1 MANRIQAAIARLTP
15 AVSLLFASACTVP
28 QGSGDSAS
36 SPADGATSPSP
47 IAITVDRETYS
58 PGAEVGLRLENRSA
72 SRFGYNAC
80 QRRVEREADSGWLTI
95 PEPDRVCTMEIRM
108 LDPHS
113 TKTDRTDLPG
123 ALEPG
128 RYRLLIS
135 FMYEPDASG
144 TPGEP
149 RRVLAASNV
158 FRVQ

>member
-1 MANRIQAAIARLTP
+1 MANRIQMAIARLTA
-15 AVSLLFASACTVP
+15 AVSLLIASACTVP
-28 QGSGDSAS
+28 QGAGDSAS
-36 SPADGATSPSP
+36 APADGATSP

-58 PGAEVGLRLENRSA
+58 PGAGVGLRLENRSE

-80 QRRVEREADSGWLTI
+80 QRRVEREAGSGWLTI
-95 PEPDRVCTMEIRM
+95 AEPDRVCTMEIRM
-108 LDPHS
+108 LDPHA

-135 FMYEPDASG
+135 FMYEPDAGG

>member
-1 MANRIQAAIARLTP
+1 MANRIQKAIARLTP
-15 AVSLLFASACTVP
+15 AVSLLIASACTVP
-28 QGSGDSAS
+28 QGAGDSAS
-36 SPADGATSPSP
+36 APADGATSP
-47 IAITVDRETYS
+47 IAITVDRDTYS
-58 PGAEVGLRLENRSA
+58 PGAEVGLRLENRSE

-80 QRRVEREADSGWLTI
+80 QRRVEREAGSGWLTI
-95 PEPDRVCTMEIRM
+95 AEPDRVCTMEIRM
-108 LDPHS
+108 LDPHA

-135 FMYEPDASG
+135 FMYEPDAGG

-149 RRVLAASNV
+149 RRVVAASNV